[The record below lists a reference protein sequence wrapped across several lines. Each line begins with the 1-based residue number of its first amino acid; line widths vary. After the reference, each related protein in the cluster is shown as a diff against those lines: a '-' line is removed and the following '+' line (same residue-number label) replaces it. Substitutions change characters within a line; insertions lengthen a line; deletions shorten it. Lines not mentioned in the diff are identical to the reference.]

1 MEQDFEQIY
10 QTYAPDLYYFI
21 LQMCRNEHLAM
32 DILQDTML
40 KAVISIDQ
48 FKGECSMKTW
58 LCTIAKHIYFDY
70 LKKAETKNISLE
82 SLPEYA
88 EQNHFE
94 QQIYDT
100 QQALQI
106 HKVLHCL
113 EEPYREIF
121 MLKVF
126 AELKYKDIG
135 AIFHQSENW
144 AGVMFYR
151 AKKKLIKLL
160 QEEDI
165 L

>member
-1 MEQDFEQIY
+1 MEQEFEQIY
-10 QTYAPDLYYFI
+10 QTYAPELYYFI

-40 KAVISIDQ
+40 KAVISIEK

-70 LKKAETKNISLE
+70 LKRAESKTISLE
-82 SLPEYA
+82 ILPEQT
-88 EQNHFE
+88 EQNTFE
-94 QQIYDT
+94 QQISDT
-100 QQALQI
+100 EQALQI
-106 HKVLHCL
+106 HKVLHFL

-121 MLKVF
+121 MLRVF

-135 AIFHQSENW
+135 AIFNQSENW

>member
-10 QTYAPDLYYFI
+10 QTYAPELYYFI

-40 KAVISIDQ
+40 KAVISINQ

-58 LCTIAKHIYFDY
+58 LCTIAKHIYFDH

-82 SLPEYA
+82 ILPEYA